1 MPKAGK
7 RPRYIGTM
15 KIKSRRIQ
23 QNQKFHIPDHQ
34 ASAGK
39 PPERREPGPIG
50 INNAYKVPTC
60 LSIST
65 TERRKRCEFWHFS
78 ILMPHGW
85 RTKIQWEFMFFFAVI
100 NKGYMCMKYYHVN
113 T

>member
-23 QNQKFHIPDHQ
+23 QNPKFHTPHHQ

-65 TERRKRCEFWHFS
+65 TERRKRCESRLMDEIWS
-78 ILMPHGW
+78 YYEMCLSTTSQVMPIILG
-85 RTKIQWEFMFFFAVI
+85 TLAF
-100 NKGYMCMKYYHVN
+100 
-113 T
+113 

>member
-1 MPKAGK
+1 MPKAGN

-78 ILMPHGW
+78 ILMAHGW
-85 RTKIQWEFMFFFAVI
+85 RTKLQWEVLFLLAANTIGTICLDFL
-100 NKGYMCMKYYHVN
+100 HVD
-113 T
+113 